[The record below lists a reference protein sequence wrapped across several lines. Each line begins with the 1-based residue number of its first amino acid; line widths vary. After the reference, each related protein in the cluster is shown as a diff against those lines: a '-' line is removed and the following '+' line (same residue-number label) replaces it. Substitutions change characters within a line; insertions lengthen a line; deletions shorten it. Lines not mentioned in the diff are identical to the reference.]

1 MTVDAKTAVPPV
13 PQGAQ
18 PPPPNA
24 ITKALVKIAQQ
35 LAHLNA
41 RQAHLSVQQTSMHS
55 RLATVESHQA
65 SSSATAMPHGFPYGM
80 PGYGT
85 TAL

>member
-1 MTVDAKTAVPPV
+1 MSGSDASAKVDAKTTASPT

-18 PPPPNA
+18 PPPPDT

-41 RQAHLSVQQTSMHS
+41 R
-55 RLATVESHQA
+55 
-65 SSSATAMPHGFPYGM
+65 
-80 PGYGT
+80 
-85 TAL
+85 